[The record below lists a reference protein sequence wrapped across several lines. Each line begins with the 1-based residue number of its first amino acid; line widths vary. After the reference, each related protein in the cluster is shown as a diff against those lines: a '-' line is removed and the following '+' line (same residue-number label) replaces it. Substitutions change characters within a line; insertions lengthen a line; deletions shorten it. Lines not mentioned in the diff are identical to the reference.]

1 MGVGNEL
8 NGDDAAGVAVIRATR
23 RALDPVEPIL
33 WIEAGLAPESFSG
46 PVCRYKPDLLLM
58 IDAAQLGLN
67 PGQIAW
73 IGLEEIDGISAFTHG
88 LPLSLLAR
96 YVISETG
103 CQFGML
109 GIQVAQTE
117 FDQPISG
124 VVSRSVERVV
134 GALCTFVK

>member
-1 MGVGNEL
+1 MGIGNEL
-8 NGDDAAGVAVIRATR
+8 NGDDAAGVAVIRAAR
-23 RALDPVEPIL
+23 RALTPVDAVL
-33 WIEAGLAPESFSG
+33 WIEAGPSPESFSG
-46 PVCRYKPDLLLM
+46 PVCRFRPDLLLM
-58 IDAAQLGLN
+58 VDAARLELH
-67 PGQIAW
+67 PGQVAW

-117 FDQPISG
+117 FDQPVSA
-124 VVSRSVERVV
+124 VVNRAVMRVA
-134 GALCTFVK
+134 GALRTFVE